1 LAIKC
6 FSAHTYYINSKIISD
21 ININDAKPPD
31 EAAPTVSQLLLELD
45 FIKRELYSQ
54 INYGRSL
61 EVDKGNLKNHIRK
74 MEDEMQL
81 TINTYQEL
89 IGS

>member
-1 LAIKC
+1 
-6 FSAHTYYINSKIISD
+6 
-21 ININDAKPPD
+21 
-31 EAAPTVSQLLLELD
+31 VSQLLLELD

-54 INYGRSL
+54 INYGKTL
-61 EVDKGNLKNHIRK
+61 ETDKLNLKNHIRK